1 MKKSK
6 LKRVFKKAVLNYEKT
21 MFGVI
26 GISTSIDLLMK
37 MTEGRDFCEINEE
50 FVGCIGQLARGFNDL
65 SEGIGIREDEIQS
78 FIRDMTEKGKI
89 NFKLAPDHLFSDVC
103 EKREGLPGY
112 H

>member
-50 FVGCIGQLARGFNDL
+50 FVGCIGQLARGFNYL